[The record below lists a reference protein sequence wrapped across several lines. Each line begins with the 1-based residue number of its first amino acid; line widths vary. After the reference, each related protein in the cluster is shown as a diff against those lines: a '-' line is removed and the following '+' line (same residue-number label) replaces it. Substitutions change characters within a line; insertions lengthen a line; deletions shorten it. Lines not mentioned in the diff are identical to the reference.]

1 MKTQMRAPKTTRSAI
16 IRPSF
21 HGYLAPP
28 HCNANK
34 TQMIAGMKIDVP
46 GRSNSESCSLNPVLG
61 LTALGALK
69 QKSVNTAVTS
79 PKGRLM

>member
-1 MKTQMRAPKTTRSAI
+1 MTRSSI
-16 IRPSF
+16 ILPSL

-28 HCNANK
+28 HCNASK
-34 TQMIAGMKIDVP
+34 TQMIADIKMAVP
-46 GRSNSESCSLNPVLG
+46 GRSNSENCSLSPVLR

-69 QKSVNTAVTS
+69 QKSVNTAVTR